1 MSDCLTGCR
10 VHIVMSSGGRPM
22 GTAFVQFASTD
33 DSQAAMAMDRKS
45 MGSRY
50 IELFVA
56 MLGEASSSGAP
67 FTQ

>member
-1 MSDCLTGCR
+1 
-10 VHIVMSSGGRPM
+10 M

-56 MLGEASSSGAP
+56 MAGEASSSGAP
-67 FTQ
+67 FT